1 VRAGSAF
8 TAGQKLRLDHAAE
21 VAGAQSGLLF
31 SIVVGPSEGDPRE
44 NAERLLA
51 GVVDGRNVGAVLVL
65 VDPDARQL
73 EIVTNA
79 IARRRVDD
87 QACAL
92 AALSMTTSFTVGDL
106 AGGVVNGLRM
116 LADAAGRKEPAPA
129 EIAG

>member
-8 TAGQKLRLDHAAE
+8 TTGQVERLDHAAA
-21 VAGAQSGLLF
+21 VAGEQSGLLF
-31 SIVVGPSEGDPRE
+31 SIVIGPAEGDGRE
-44 NAERLLA
+44 DAERLLA
-51 GVVDGRNVGAVLVL
+51 GVVDGRAVGAVLVL
-65 VDPDARQL
+65 VDPGARRL

-106 AGGVVNGLRM
+106 VGGVVTGLRM
-116 LADAAGRKEPAPA
+116 LAEAAGSVANAPA

>member
-1 VRAGSAF
+1 VE
-8 TAGQKLRLDHAAE
+8 RLDHAAS

-31 SIVVGPSEGDPRE
+31 SVVIGPAEGDVRE
-44 NAERLLA
+44 DAERLLA
-51 GVVDGRNVGAVLVL
+51 GVVDGRAVGAVLVL
-65 VDPDARQL
+65 VDPGARRL

-106 AGGVVNGLRM
+106 VGGVVTGLRM
-116 LADAAGRKEPAPA
+116 LAEAAGHVENAPA